1 MLTTS
6 SQYQSAV
13 VAGTRQSTANIIFG
27 VYDVTAKDDA
37 TPSANTS
44 QPFTDPDQVNNPVTV
59 PQFNAATFEDDYFR
73 LDGSFVLMPDDVSTL
88 DNLGWWSEVQSD
100 DTGVFTPLV
109 PVMTIDFV
117 SPHESLGIVLTFDQ
131 SGKSFCT
138 KFTISWYDGVT
149 LLDTDVVIDNDKLTY
164 VSETP
169 VSGYD
174 KVVIEFFETDEPYR
188 YARLLSVDYGIQ
200 QEYDGDTIVE
210 ASVLEEVDPSLNL
223 ISINKLKFTVLNE
236 DQKLNPLNPEGIF
249 QFLQA
254 RQPIVA
260 KSGLAIAPNSF
271 EYVDMGTFYLSDWGN
286 VSGITATLEATDAIG
301 VLDRTTYYSSPFW
314 VDEPLANVLD
324 HIITDASDFSY
335 SIDASLLSEVVNGY
349 IPVKSHRE
357 ALQDLARAVGAV
369 VNVNRLGVIEFTVVQ
384 YATSVWDVDFDTILG
399 LPKPKQQQLISSVDV
414 EEIEYNLQSSQ
425 TIHESTYDY
434 TGQQEII
441 INYDQVPAINISV
454 AVVGAAV
461 VDTQANSA
469 TSSILKITGSGAFT
483 LTITGQ
489 PYEAVSKV
497 FRTTLGTLPVG
508 EIPQVATVDVNYLIA
523 KQGLALV
530 VGQTALDYYQ
540 RRILQRFEYFDN
552 PALQAGDCILLSDM
566 FGNTSKTVIESQD
579 ITFAP
584 RLIGTLE
591 VVG

>member
-1 MLTTS
+1 
-6 SQYQSAV
+6 
-13 VAGTRQSTANIIFG
+13 
-27 VYDVTAKDDA
+27 
-37 TPSANTS
+37 
-44 QPFTDPDQVNNPVTV
+44 
-59 PQFNAATFEDDYFR
+59 
-73 LDGSFVLMPDDVSTL
+73 
-88 DNLGWWSEVQSD
+88 
-100 DTGVFTPLV
+100 
-109 PVMTIDFV
+109 
-117 SPHESLGIVLTFDQ
+117 
-131 SGKSFCT
+131 
-138 KFTISWYDGVT
+138 
-149 LLDTDVVIDNDKLTY
+149 
-164 VSETP
+164 
-169 VSGYD
+169 
-174 KVVIEFFETDEPYR
+174 
-188 YARLLSVDYGIQ
+188 
-200 QEYDGDTIVE
+200 
-210 ASVLEEVDPSLNL
+210 
-223 ISINKLKFTVLNE
+223 
-236 DQKLNPLNPEGIF
+236 
-249 QFLQA
+249 
-254 RQPIVA
+254 
-260 KSGLAIAPNSF
+260 
-271 EYVDMGTFYLSDWGN
+271 MGTFYLSDWGN